1 MIDSLEKIDNKNR
14 QVFLRGNDLFFIPV
28 TNVCDMSDNLI
39 GLVSGEVE
47 VPVDKVMESLSNA
60 SINKDLWR

>member
-60 SINKDLWR
+60 SINKDLAR